1 MCYLARTKSDTA
13 LEKTETGDRHIDGVS
28 TIPDGFALGQRVYPT
43 LFQVETEEV
52 NNAAQTESCD
62 GDCKDRPQSTAPC
75 VRIPVHHGGSEI
87 LDPFFFIRVPIE
99 WGLKCSLQCAPI
111 ALWQR
116 NKPEWLLGGGDREE
130 HLRGAKHGSSFSLKD
145 QINNGTLI
153 QRGRQ
158 GQ

>member
-1 MCYLARTKSDTA
+1 MGSVPRRT
-13 LEKTETGDRHIDGVS
+13 
-28 TIPDGFALGQRVYPT
+28 GFTPGQRYPT
-43 LFQVETEEV
+43 LFQVKTEEV

-62 GDCKDRPQSTAPC
+62 GDCKDRPESTAPW

-99 WGLKCSLQCAPI
+99 WGLKSSLQCASI
-111 ALWQR
+111 AVWQC
-116 NKPEWLLGGGDREE
+116 NKPEWLLSGGDREE
-130 HLRGAKHGSSFSLKD
+130 HLRGAKHGSSFSLED

-153 QRGRQ
+153 QRRRQ